1 MTTQILSPIDLGAT
15 SKVGGRLFR
24 KQILPV
30 GSINYQGRR
39 IDFTRDKLSAMAD
52 AFRSGAFDSVPL
64 VMADT
69 ENRHTMDPRATTG
82 EMVDVELTA
91 DGLDGVFRASD
102 EAAKLLESYPKVGI
116 SARILEDYERAD
128 GKRFPAAI
136 QHALITSDPR
146 ITGMRPWA
154 AVNLSAEAGGEN
166 VLDLSAETFA
176 PAGGGQEGAMMPAP
190 FTDDETA
197 MLRQL
202 LAQMQGEN
210 PDSEEEGEELSD
222 SAGEEFPE
230 LSEEELNALA
240 LEVLGDEDEPTEP
253 QDSEESQDSDES
265 ADSEQGSGEEHT
277 AEEQAEPIAASND
290 APAVELANARVAEME
305 TQLSNLQGELDKRN
319 FETER
324 DKLASEFGIPP
335 AVTDLARPLLQG
347 RQVIEL
353 SNGNS
358 VDAGQVVRE
367 VLQAVGQQFRLLD
380 LSSSVGTAFES
391 DQDKAEADD
400 RTRWVN
406 DTIHSL
412 GLS

>member
-24 KQILPV
+24 KQILPI

-39 IDFTRDKLSAMAD
+39 IDFTRDKLQAMAD

-91 DGLDGVFRASD
+91 DGLDGVFRASE

-116 SARILEDYERAD
+116 SARILQDYERAD

-176 PAGGGQEGAMMPAP
+176 PAGGGQEGATMPAP
-190 FTDDETA
+190 FTDEETEL
-197 MLRQL
+197 LRQL
-202 LAQMQGEN
+202 LAKMQGEGESS
-210 PDSEEEGEELSD
+210 DSDEAETTDSEGEEL
-222 SAGEEFPE
+222 AE

-240 LEVLGDEDEPTEP
+240 LEVLGEDHTETDDAEQLDAD
-253 QDSEESQDSDES
+253 QDSTGDGTG
-265 ADSEQGSGEEHT
+265 AGEEHV
-277 AEEQAEPIAASND
+277 AEEQPEPIAASND
-290 APAVELANARVAEME
+290 TPAVELANSRVAEME
-305 TQLSNLQGELDKRN
+305 LQLSNLQSELDKRN
-319 FETER
+319 FEAER
-324 DKLASEFGIPP
+324 DKLASEYGIPP

-347 RQVIEL
+347 RPVIEL

-380 LSSSVGTAFES
+380 LSSSVGSAFDT
-391 DQDKAEADD
+391 DQDKADAND
-400 RTRWVN
+400 RTQWVN
-406 DTIHSL
+406 STISAL